1 MVSALFLLNLE
12 YFNTFKIIN
21 LISNHEKLVLPYSL
35 FSCWL
40 IEHM

>member
-1 MVSALFLLNLE
+1 MVSALFLLNIE
-12 YFNTFKIIN
+12 YFNTFNIIS
-21 LISNHEKLVLPYSL
+21 LISNYEKFVLPYSL